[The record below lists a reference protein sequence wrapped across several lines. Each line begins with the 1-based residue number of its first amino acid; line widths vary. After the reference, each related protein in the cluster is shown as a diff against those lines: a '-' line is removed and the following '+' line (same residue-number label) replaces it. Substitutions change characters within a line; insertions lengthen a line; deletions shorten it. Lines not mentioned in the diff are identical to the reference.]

1 MSPKASTQLRDNDHS
16 ASLSAMLAPDK
27 ERGLTILLIGIP
39 FDWGE
44 QSASWD
50 LGRWGGV
57 RMTRLG
63 NRPSAWPGASLPSC
77 IMSQLVLFLGGH

>member
-16 ASLSAMLAPDK
+16 ASLSATLAPDK
-27 ERGLTILLIGIP
+27 ERGLTILQIGIP

-50 LGRWGGV
+50 LGRWGGCERQDWGTDPV
-57 RMTRLG
+57 
-63 NRPSAWPGASLPSC
+63 PG
-77 IMSQLVLFLGGH
+77 LVPHFLAAL

>member
-1 MSPKASTQLRDNDHS
+1 MSLKASTQLRDNDHS

-50 LGRWGGV
+50 LGRWGGGGAND
-57 RMTRLG
+57 TTGEQTQCL
-63 NRPSAWPGASLPSC
+63 AWCLTS
-77 IMSQLVLFLGGH
+77 